1 MDTRE
6 VLSVYGTSERGLT
19 RVDAL
24 SRLEKNGKNE
34 LSGKE
39 NRKAVDIFLN
49 QFRNALVLILIGAA
63 VISFLL
69 AEYNHTGEYT
79 DAIVIL
85 LIVLINSV
93 LGFMQEY
100 KAEKALQ
107 ELRKYV
113 TLQAKV
119 NRDSEILEAD
129 AKDLVVGDIVYLDI
143 GDIVPADIRLLSAD
157 ELTADESALTGES
170 MPVQKSTDA
179 INIEH
184 PSPQDLPNMV
194 FMGTLVSSGN
204 GHGVVTATG
213 RDTFFGKT
221 ALYLSETEQ
230 EGDFQRSIK
239 AFSNFLL
246 KVTLAMTVFIFAANA
261 LLGKDIMDSFLF
273 AVALAVGITPEVLPI
288 IITIALSTGALKMA
302 EKKVIVKRLAS
313 VEDLGNID
321 TLCCDKTGTLTEG
334 ELSVLRYVDYLG
346 EKDDTILL
354 YGLLCNSVKVKRGIK
369 VFGNPIDK
377 AIWKTHDAKALEH
390 MLRSCLI
397 LEENEFD
404 YHRRRMSVLV
414 KTDKGN
420 ILIAKGAPESMLSAC
435 RDIRINGKT
444 ERLDE
449 KLAEEFR
456 KKVEGY
462 EKEGYIVIAV
472 ASRETGG
479 ETTTS
484 QDEKDLTLHG
494 FLLFLDLPKK
504 TVRESLKTLRRLD
517 VSVKILSGDSGY
529 VTKKVCEEVGLQ
541 IAGGVVITGDDLSK
555 LGDHEFDEYST
566 RFNVFARVT
575 PEQKYRIV
583 ESLKNRATSSDSW
596 GTA

>member
-1 MDTRE
+1 
-6 VLSVYGTSERGLT
+6 
-19 RVDAL
+19 
-24 SRLEKNGKNE
+24 
-34 LSGKE
+34 
-39 NRKAVDIFLN
+39 
-49 QFRNALVLILIGAA
+49 
-63 VISFLL
+63 
-69 AEYNHTGEYT
+69 
-79 DAIVIL
+79 
-85 LIVLINSV
+85 
-93 LGFMQEY
+93 
-100 KAEKALQ
+100 
-107 ELRKYV
+107 V

-435 RDIRINGKT
+435 RDIRINGKQNAWT
-444 ERLDE
+444 
-449 KLAEEFR
+449 KNSQKNSG
-456 KKVEGY
+456 KKS
-462 EKEGYIVIAV
+462 KA
-472 ASRETGG
+472 
-479 ETTTS
+479 
-484 QDEKDLTLHG
+484 
-494 FLLFLDLPKK
+494 
-504 TVRESLKTLRRLD
+504 
-517 VSVKILSGDSGY
+517 
-529 VTKKVCEEVGLQ
+529 TKK
-541 IAGGVVITGDDLSK
+541 K
-555 LGDHEFDEYST
+555 
-566 RFNVFARVT
+566 
-575 PEQKYRIV
+575 
-583 ESLKNRATSSDSW
+583 AT
-596 GTA
+596 

>member
-261 LLGKDIMDSFLF
+261 LLGKDIMDSFL
-273 AVALAVGITPEVLPI
+273 
-288 IITIALSTGALKMA
+288 
-302 EKKVIVKRLAS
+302 
-313 VEDLGNID
+313 
-321 TLCCDKTGTLTEG
+321 
-334 ELSVLRYVDYLG
+334 
-346 EKDDTILL
+346 
-354 YGLLCNSVKVKRGIK
+354 
-369 VFGNPIDK
+369 
-377 AIWKTHDAKALEH
+377 
-390 MLRSCLI
+390 
-397 LEENEFD
+397 
-404 YHRRRMSVLV
+404 
-414 KTDKGN
+414 
-420 ILIAKGAPESMLSAC
+420 
-435 RDIRINGKT
+435 
-444 ERLDE
+444 
-449 KLAEEFR
+449 
-456 KKVEGY
+456 
-462 EKEGYIVIAV
+462 
-472 ASRETGG
+472 
-479 ETTTS
+479 
-484 QDEKDLTLHG
+484 
-494 FLLFLDLPKK
+494 
-504 TVRESLKTLRRLD
+504 
-517 VSVKILSGDSGY
+517 
-529 VTKKVCEEVGLQ
+529 LQ
-541 IAGGVVITGDDLSK
+541 
-555 LGDHEFDEYST
+555 
-566 RFNVFARVT
+566 
-575 PEQKYRIV
+575 
-583 ESLKNRATSSDSW
+583 
-596 GTA
+596 